1 MADINY
7 LLYFVGVRG
16 IVVDTKGH
24 YLRNAVVRIK
34 GFKKPLRLTENVAY
48 FKALLPPGDYELEV

>member
-16 IVVDTKGH
+16 SVVDINGNH
-24 YLRNAVVRIK
+24 LRSAVVRIK
-34 GFKKPLRLTENVAY
+34 GFEKPLRLTENVAY